1 MVWPRATH
9 HHSTCHARG
18 QWGRKK
24 VLRLEAGKSL
34 DPAPQALATT
44 MDTKAAE
51 VPTSHDPAQSSA
63 WSCLRKPPFHR
74 PQGLGQVKP
83 QQTDTWTDVETC
95 HCPSFA
101 HTLCKC
107 WAPPFNLSPPLEPEC
122 RAPTGSPA
130 WWSKSGRP
138 EFLTLTLTVNSE
150 PLSVCVCACVRAC
163 LVAQLCQTLCD
174 PMDCRPPGSS
184 VHGILRAR
192 ILEWVAMPSSRGS
205 SRSRDRTRV
214 SDVSCIGR

>member
-1 MVWPRATH
+1 MLKTCGQGGRGRHLKIHQGEGHKRLRPETQANTHKGGPAESHPPRFH
-9 HHSTCHARG
+9 VPPG
-18 QWGRKK
+18 QCTRKE

-44 MDTKAAE
+44 TDTKVAE
-51 VPTSHDPAQSSA
+51 VPTSRNPAQFSA

-107 WAPPFNLSPPLEPEC
+107 WAPPFNLSPSLEPEC
-122 RAPTGSPA
+122 RGPIGNPA
-130 WWSKSGRP
+130 WWSESGRP
-138 EFLTLTLTVNSE
+138 EF
-150 PLSVCVCACVRAC
+150 
-163 LVAQLCQTLCD
+163 
-174 PMDCRPPGSS
+174 
-184 VHGILRAR
+184 
-192 ILEWVAMPSSRGS
+192 
-205 SRSRDRTRV
+205 
-214 SDVSCIGR
+214 